1 MSKSG
6 RTSPSVARQ
15 AAQTLGSAGA
25 SAVQRSLAGSAL
37 AQAGTA
43 KQTSPQ
49 VASTAGKAL
58 ANPRSADVTK
68 DLAGSV
74 LEQRRR

>member
-6 RTSPSVARQ
+6 RTSPGVASQ
-15 AAQTLGSAGA
+15 ASKTLQSGNA
-25 SAVQRSLAGSAL
+25 SAVQKSLAGSAL

-43 KQTSPQ
+43 KRTSPE

-58 ANPRSADVTK
+58 ANPRASAVTK

-74 LEQRRR
+74 LEQRKR

>member
-6 RTSPSVARQ
+6 RTSPSVAAQ
-15 AAQTLGSAGA
+15 ASRTLQSPSA

-43 KQTSPQ
+43 KRTSPE

-58 ANPRSADVTK
+58 ANPRASAVTK

-74 LEQRRR
+74 LEQRKR